1 MEPEAH
7 FVVVEIEEA
16 AHEKARPRSRRLR
29 MDAAWWGTFALLMI
43 AISLT
48 VTGELLLKTAMNRH
62 GELNVSFS
70 TLVPTAIKLFTN
82 PFVLGGFA
90 LVFSG
95 ALFWLAVLSRWPL
108 SLAYPLLSISYIIGI
123 IASVLVLK
131 EKVGWVQLL
140 GVLVI
145 VLGVVLVS
153 RGRPD

>member
-16 AHEKARPRSRRLR
+16 VHEKARPRRLR
-29 MDAAWWGTFALLMI
+29 VDAAWWGTFALLLI

-62 GELNVSFS
+62 GELNVSIS
-70 TLVPTAIKLFTN
+70 TLVPTAIRLFTN

-95 ALFWLAVLSRWPL
+95 ALFWLGVLSRWPL
-108 SLAYPLLSISYIIGI
+108 SVAYPLLSISYIIGI

-131 EKVGWVQLL
+131 EKVSWLQVL

-145 VLGVVLVS
+145 VVGVVLVS
-153 RGRPD
+153 RGRVD

>member
-1 MEPEAH
+1 
-7 FVVVEIEEA
+7 
-16 AHEKARPRSRRLR
+16 

-48 VTGELLLKTAMNRH
+48 VTGELLLKTARNRH
-62 GELNVSFS
+62 GEWNVSFS

>member
-1 MEPEAH
+1 
-7 FVVVEIEEA
+7 
-16 AHEKARPRSRRLR
+16 
-29 MDAAWWGTFALLMI
+29 MDSAWWGTFALLMI

-82 PFVLGGFA
+82 PFVLGGFV

-131 EKVGWVQLL
+131 EKVSWVQLL